1 MQLNY
6 IICPS
11 FHGATLLSL
20 LLNNHSGIS
29 CIGDTFPSQKVD
41 QLCSCGE
48 KISRCTT
55 WKEVKQRMD
64 IHNFSHYPFLLPDY
78 PELFNRWS
86 IQRLLNMT
94 MVPAEGRVWQL
105 RIPVLNH
112 IINSI
117 IGLPFISIAPR
128 IWRTERKGIEIYS
141 ELFTTFYKIIMDLH
155 DTKLFIDCS
164 KRLGRI
170 LALHCANKG
179 GETTKVLHICRD
191 PRGFVTS
198 WERNV
203 GKGGINLSS
212 QLWLDMHM
220 RIANTLTATQGIE
233 VMLIRYEDICINP
246 TEVMSRVFKF
256 FGTDNE
262 LVVSG
267 PMREKKHHMIGNR
280 MLFNFDGDIKEDIS
294 WKEKLSEKQQRSICK
309 VTEPLFSQYGYQY

>member
-29 CIGDTFPSQKVD
+29 CIGDTFPSQKID

-48 KISRCTT
+48 KISRCAQ
-55 WKEVKQRMD
+55 WREVKQRMD
-64 IHNFSHYPFLLPDY
+64 IHNFSHYPYLLPDY
-78 PELFNRWS
+78 PELINRWS

-105 RIPVLNH
+105 RIPSVNH
-112 IINSI
+112 FINSI
-117 IGLPFISIAPR
+117 IGLPIITIAPWL
-128 IWRTERKGIEIYS
+128 WRTEIKGVEQYS
-141 ELFTTFYKIIMDLH
+141 ELFNIFYKIIMDLH
-155 DTKLFIDCS
+155 DTKMFIDCS

-170 LALHCANKG
+170 LALHSGNKAR
-179 GETTKVLHICRD
+179 EITKVIHICRD
-191 PRGFVTS
+191 PRGFATS

-203 GKGGINLSS
+203 GKGGIYLSS

-220 RIANTLTATQGIE
+220 RIANTLAATQGIE
-233 VMLIRYEDICINP
+233 VMLLRYEDICINT
-246 TEVMSRVFKF
+246 TEVMNRVFNF
-256 FGTDNE
+256 FGIDNE

-267 PMREKKHHMIGNR
+267 PVSGKKHHMIGNR
-280 MLFNFDGDIKEDIS
+280 MLFKFDGDINEDIS
-294 WKEKLSEKQQRSICK
+294 WKEKLSDKQQHTICK